1 MFLWDTVQ
9 REVVGGYRMGPTDLI
24 VNAHGPKGLYTH
36 SLFRLSDRLIDK
48 LRDGAEMGR
57 SFIRPE
63 QQRSYTALLML
74 WRGIGAYVIR
84 NPRYRYL
91 YGPVS
96 ISNDYHP
103 LSQQILVAMLKRHK
117 FDAEHA
123 NDVRP
128 RKPFRVRENE
138 LPSLDAIDDT
148 DSCVLADLLG
158 TEPSR
163 LRSLGRLAAPLSAM
177 SILGVVAVV
186 IGASVADRTDLIVP
200 LTFVFVSM
208 LTMPHLLVVER
219 IWSAHTLGTD
229 REGSRP

>member
-1 MFLWDTVQ
+1 
-9 REVVGGYRMGPTDLI
+9 
-24 VNAHGPKGLYTH
+24 
-36 SLFRLSDRLIDK
+36 
-48 LRDGAEMGR
+48 MGR

-74 WRGIGAYVIR
+74 WRGIGAYVGR
-84 NPRYRYL
+84 NPRFRYL

-138 LPSLDAIDDT
+138 LPALDAIDDT
-148 DSCVLADLLG
+148 DSRVLADLLG
-158 TEPSR
+158 TLEEDEKGVPVL
-163 LRSLGRLAAPLSAM
+163 LRQYLKLGGR
-177 SILGVVAVV
+177 ILGFNVDPAFSNV
-186 IGASVADRTDLIVP
+186 IDG
-200 LTFVFVSM
+200 M
-208 LTMPHLLVVER
+208 LVVDLLQSDPVTLAKYFTEAGVEQIHAIHGNAIR
-219 IWSAHTLGTD
+219 TSSAA
-229 REGSRP
+229 